1 MLDSSSEK
9 TFFNILIIDDE
20 PFILDI
26 LSHYLA
32 NQGFNVQV
40 ASNDIEAIKYLSS
53 SHFDLVLT
61 DVVMKTGDFSN
72 FLIQVKTLPSTI
84 SGIPIIAVTGKPNF
98 ITDEQKIQSIG
109 ILEKPFT
116 PDELIQ
122 FIKSNLSLE
131 LP

>member
-9 TFFNILIIDDE
+9 IFLNILIIDDE

-26 LSHYLA
+26 FSHYLA
-32 NQGFNVQV
+32 NRGFNVQV
-40 ASNDIEAIKYLSS
+40 ASNQKEAIEYLSA

-61 DVVMKTGDFSN
+61 DVVMKTGDFSV
-72 FLIQVKTLPSTI
+72 FLKNVKTSPSSI
-84 SGIPIIAVTGKPNF
+84 NKIPIIAVTGRPDF
-98 ITDEQKIQSIG
+98 ITDEQKQMLVG

-116 PDELIQ
+116 PDELVQ
-122 FIKSNLSLE
+122 FITLTLNLE

>member
-9 TFFNILIIDDE
+9 IFLNILIIDDE

-26 LSHYLA
+26 FSHYLA
-32 NQGFNVQV
+32 NRGFNVQV
-40 ASNDIEAIKYLSS
+40 ASNQKEAIKYLST

-61 DVVMKTGDFSN
+61 DVVMKTGDFSV
-72 FLIQVKTLPSTI
+72 FLKNVKNSPSGI
-84 SGIPIIAVTGKPNF
+84 NKIPIIAVTGRPDF
-98 ITDEQKIQSIG
+98 ITDEQKQMLVG

-116 PDELIQ
+116 PDELVQ
-122 FIKSNLSLE
+122 FITSRLNLE